1 MRVRARKLAAARST
15 RYNIDIHSG
24 ETMALL
30 GPNGSGKSTLLR
42 VLTTALV
49 PTSGAVRVGDVRPWH
64 NTRLPCAANWGSS
77 FKIPHLTGK

>member
-1 MRVRARKLAAARST
+1 MRVYAKKTGRRALHE
-15 RYNIDIHSG
+15 IDLDIHSG

-49 PTSGAVRVGDVRPWH
+49 PTSGAVRVGDALLGKIR
-64 NTRLPCAANWGSS
+64 RRCAANWGSS
-77 FKIPHLTGK
+77 FKIPRSTGK